1 MTNNQQH
8 DAACAQIT
16 SITQH
21 GRAMGRALII
31 AIDAMEAM
39 DQENDDGYRHQLH
52 QRARDDI
59 HAIIGEVL

>member
-1 MTNNQQH
+1 MSNQH

-31 AIDAMEAM
+31 AIDAMQLMA
-39 DQENDDGYRHQLH
+39 DQWDDSTRRSIHEQ
-52 QRARDDI
+52 ARYDI
-59 HAIIGEVL
+59 HAILGEVL